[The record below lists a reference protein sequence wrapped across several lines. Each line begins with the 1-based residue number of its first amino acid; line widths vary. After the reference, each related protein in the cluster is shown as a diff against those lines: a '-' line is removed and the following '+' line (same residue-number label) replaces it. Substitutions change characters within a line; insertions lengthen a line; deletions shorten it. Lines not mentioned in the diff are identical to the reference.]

1 MMSDGGDL
9 ATFVAHG
16 ASAGTGTGKSTK
28 DRHAE

>member
-16 ASAGTGTGKSTK
+16 ASAGTGKSTK